1 MRMARRTTEIHG
13 MVNFPV
19 STPGTQ
25 EGGMYVRLWAVPKDG
40 GGLCHGTETA
50 ELLDSVFVGADT
62 IQVQQTINRARME
75 QEWLTPVDSV
85 ERMNELDNLE
95 KELDAQTT
103 GKFYHET
110 PERTRWS
117 LPLAASVMLGSTGWS
132 GDFICTYEDL
142 NDRGKQ
148 LYDFFKAHY
157 SHCDLHLLTFLDT

>member
-1 MRMARRTTEIHG
+1 MRMARRTNNIHG

-19 STPGTQ
+19 HTPSTQ
-25 EGGMYVRLWAVPKDG
+25 EGGMYVRLWAVPRKG
-40 GGLCHGTETA
+40 GGLCAGTEAA

-62 IQVQQTINRARME
+62 IKEQQSINRARME
-75 QEWLTPVDSV
+75 QEWLVPIDSV
-85 ERMNELDNLE
+85 ERVNELDKLE

-103 GKFYHET
+103 GSFFHET

-117 LPLAASVMLGSTGWS
+117 LPLSASVILGSTGWS

-142 NDRGKQ
+142 NDAGKQ
-148 LYDFFKAHY
+148 LYDFFKDNY